1 MIYIDKEPFIIVRK
15 NGNEYRLF
23 LAFEADTFS
32 FCIYEYIYMPHKSVP
47 KLHPTTIQ
55 DCVKEFND
63 NIQTDIITEY
73 KRRLEQ
79 ISNIPLIQTTIYKV
93 VVKRPWGKKRTF
105 TIPMTDKKLAHQ
117 MVKILELQ
125 GYTAEVKE
133 EVKHNAN
140 KSNNKR

>member
-47 KLHPTTIQ
+47 KLHSTTIQ

-63 NIQTDIITEY
+63 NIQTAIITEY
-73 KRRLEQ
+73 KLRLDQ
-79 ISNIPLIQTTIYKV
+79 ISNIPLIQATSYKV
-93 VVKRPWGKKRTF
+93 VVKRPWGKKRSF
-105 TIPMTDKKLAHQ
+105 TISMTDKKLAQQ
-117 MVKILELQ
+117 MAKILELQ
-125 GYTAEVKE
+125 GYTTVVKEVKR
-133 EVKHNAN
+133 NAN